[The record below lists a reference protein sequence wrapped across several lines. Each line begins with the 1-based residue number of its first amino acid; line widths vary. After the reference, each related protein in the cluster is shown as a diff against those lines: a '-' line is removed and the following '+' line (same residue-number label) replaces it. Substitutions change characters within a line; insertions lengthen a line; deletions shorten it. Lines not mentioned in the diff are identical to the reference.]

1 MLNHKFRQSSLDN
14 ALTAINKAIKR
25 LNVRQ
30 STQIFAH
37 IARHASYHLK
47 SLQISRK
54 SDSRKG
60 PFASKERGVN
70 TIIAYETSLF
80 PLVSGLA

>member
-1 MLNHKFRQSSLDN
+1 MLNYEFRQSSLDN

-30 STQIFAH
+30 STQIFAN
-37 IARHASYHLK
+37 IARHASYHLR
-47 SLQISRK
+47 SLQISKKK

-60 PFASKERGVN
+60 PFASKERG
-70 TIIAYETSLF
+70 
-80 PLVSGLA
+80 